1 MHSVET
7 ISLGEVNE
15 LMEEESIS
23 LGTLWKIIKKKIIAI
38 IGFTLLATIAA
49 GLITI
54 YTIEPKYKSTVAV
67 FINDVR
73 ATSAGENEQQ
83 TINDINMF
91 EKLVDTYSEI
101 TRSRTVAEDVIKE
114 LELSL
119 SVDEVQQMISSSAK
133 GNTQFL
139 NISIIS
145 TDSQLSY
152 DIANQV
158 ALSLKKTSMIL
169 RGTDIVQILDP
180 ANLPSSPSSPSLVL
194 NLVIGFFTGMMIS
207 LFGAL
212 LLDFL
217 DKTIKDPKYIITDV
231 DLPFLGTIPV
241 VKGAVLY

>member
-1 MHSVET
+1 
-7 ISLGEVNE
+7 
-15 LMEEESIS
+15 MEEESIS

>member
-1 MHSVET
+1 
-7 ISLGEVNE
+7 
-15 LMEEESIS
+15 MEEDSIS
-23 LGTLWKIIKKKIIAI
+23 LGTLWKIVKAKIVAI

-49 GLITI
+49 GVITI
-54 YTIEPKYKSTVAV
+54 YSIEPKYKSTVAV

-73 ATSAGENEQQ
+73 ATGTGENEQQ

-101 TRSRTVAEDVIKE
+101 TRSRTVADDVIKE
-114 LELSL
+114 LGLTL
-119 SVDEVQQMISSSAK
+119 SVNEVQGMISSSAK

-139 NISIIS
+139 NISATS
-145 TDSQLSY
+145 TDNELAY
-152 DIANQV
+152 AIANQV
-158 ALSLKKTSMIL
+158 ALSLKKTSMNL

-180 ANLPSSPSSPSLVL
+180 ANLPTSPSSPSLIL
-194 NLVIGFFTGMMIS
+194 NLAIGFFTGLMIS

-212 LLDFL
+212 LLDFM
-217 DKTIKDPKYIITDV
+217 DKTIKDPKYIMTEL

>member
-1 MHSVET
+1 MDGESV
-7 ISLGEVNE
+7 SLG
-15 LMEEESIS
+15 S
-23 LGTLWKIIKKKIIAI
+23 LWTIIKGKIFII
-38 IGFTLLATIAA
+38 IGFTLLSTIAA

-67 FINDVR
+67 FINDIR
-73 ATSAGENEQQ
+73 ATGNSENEQQ

-101 TRSRTVAEDVIKE
+101 TRSRTVAEDVTKE

-119 SVDEVQQMISSSAK
+119 SVEEVRKMITSSAK

-139 NISIIS
+139 NITITS
-145 TDSQLSY
+145 TDNELAY
-152 DIANQV
+152 NIANQV
-158 ALSLKKTSMIL
+158 ALSLKKTSMNL

-180 ANLPSSPSSPSLVL
+180 ANLPTSPSSPSLIL
-194 NLVIGFFTGMMIS
+194 NLVIGFIIGMMIS
-207 LFGAL
+207 LFGVL
-212 LLDFL
+212 LLDFM
-217 DKTIKDPKYIITDV
+217 DKTIKDPKYIITDL

>member
-1 MHSVET
+1 
-7 ISLGEVNE
+7 
-15 LMEEESIS
+15 MEEESIS
-23 LGTLWKIIKKKIIAI
+23 LGTLWKIIKSRIVAI
-38 IGFTLLATIAA
+38 IGFTLLATIAT

-54 YTIEPKYKSTVAV
+54 YSLEPKYKSTVAV

-73 ATSAGENEQQ
+73 AAGTGENEQQ

-101 TRSRTVAEDVIKE
+101 TRSRTVAEDVIKV
-114 LELSL
+114 LGLSL
-119 SVDEVQQMISSSAK
+119 SVREVQGMISSSAK

-139 NISIIS
+139 NISITS
-145 TDSQLSY
+145 TDNELAY
-152 DIANQV
+152 NIANQV
-158 ALSLKKTSMIL
+158 ALSLKKTSMTL

-180 ANLPSSPSSPSLVL
+180 ADLPATPSSPSLML

-217 DKTIKDPKYIITDV
+217 DKTIKDPKYIITEL

>member
-231 DLPFLGTIPV
+231 NLPFLGTIPV

>member
-1 MHSVET
+1 M
-7 ISLGEVNE
+7 N
-15 LMEEESIS
+15 EESIS
-23 LGTLWKIIKKKIIAI
+23 LGSLWKIIKAKLIAI

-49 GLITI
+49 GLITV
-54 YTIEPKYKSTVAV
+54 YSIEPKYKSTVAV
-67 FINDVR
+67 FINDIR
-73 ATSAGENEQQ
+73 ATGTGENEQQ

-101 TRSRTVAEDVIKE
+101 TRSRTVTEDVIKE
-114 LELSL
+114 LSLSL
-119 SVDEVQQMISSSAK
+119 SVEEVQKMISSSAK

-139 NISIIS
+139 NISITS
-145 TDSQLSY
+145 TDNKMSY

-180 ANLPSSPSSPSLVL
+180 ANLPTSPSSPSLML
-194 NLVIGFFTGMMIS
+194 NLAIGFFTGMMIS

-212 LLDFL
+212 LLDFI
-217 DKTIKDPKYIITDV
+217 DKTIKDPKYIITEL